1 VSAIEFATSRFYRR
15 LNPAVRTPTPW
26 SERTMASNPEIHV
39 ISAGACKGKSGFA
52 KLRQQKGKAKRN
64 LVSDSS
70 ANAVSNKRRRVTA
83 QLEAQ
88 ASLAPVSSS
97 PPALLR
103 PQLQRGAGTTQSFRH
118 LFSFGSRTAGQPAL
132 PPIPA
137 VGRPPAVAE
146 SAVGSF
152 RIDKDERLGPGS
164 VSLALSDRMNGEVTS
179 INDAQQQKEL
189 SLFSLSGRG
198 VNADQSQLS
207 PFLSQQGA
215 QVSHGRATSSRLAEE
230 GRRRAVAEYVVR
242 DGLATDDGNVMS
254 LARSFCGADR
264 TINDLETEWLEGGRK
279 ETMREDLRM
288 RRQKRLRGR
297 ALGAS
302 SMAQTRA

>member
-1 VSAIEFATSRFYRR
+1 
-15 LNPAVRTPTPW
+15 
-26 SERTMASNPEIHV
+26 MASNPEIHV

-52 KLRQQKGKAKRN
+52 KLRQQKGKAKRD
-64 LVSDSS
+64 LLLDSS
-70 ANAVSNKRRRVTA
+70 ADAVSNKRRRVTA
-83 QLEAQ
+83 QLGAK
-88 ASLAPVSSS
+88 ASPAPVSSS
-97 PPALLR
+97 QPAVLR
-103 PQLQRGAGTTQSFRH
+103 PKLQRGAGSTQSFRH
-118 LFSFGSRTAGQPAL
+118 LFNFGSGAAGQPAL

-137 VGRPPAVAE
+137 VGCPPAVAE

-152 RIDKDERLGPGS
+152 RPDKDERMGPALFS
-164 VSLALSDRMNGEVTS
+164 VALLDRINGGVTS
-179 INDAQQQKEL
+179 INDAKKQNEL
-189 SLFSLSGRG
+189 PSFSLSGRG
-198 VNADQSQLS
+198 VNAVQSQLS
-207 PFLSQQGA
+207 PFLPQQGA
-215 QVSHGRATSSRLAEE
+215 QMPHAHATSARLAEE

-279 ETMREDLRM
+279 EAMREDLRM

-302 SMAQTRA
+302 SMAQTRT